1 MTTVNVR
8 VVVTLAGVDGK
19 SNWGKAHMEGL
30 VASKALILDMA
41 HDCKRS
47 CHSHTVPHIFTAI
60 SHIFTLFHTF
70 HTLSHIVVS
79 HIFTLFTHTHT
90 AIKNILTMKTKI
102 FVATNM
108 YPFANFKR
116 EMELVG
122 IG

>member
-1 MTTVNVR
+1 MTTVKVR
-8 VVVTLAGVDGK
+8 VVATLAGVEGK

-60 SHIFTLFHTF
+60 SHIFTLFHTS

-79 HIFTLFTHTHT
+79 HIFTPFTHIHT
-90 AIKNILTMKTKI
+90 AIKNILTMKTK
-102 FVATNM
+102 NM
-108 YPFANFKR
+108 CCNKYVSFCKF
-116 EMELVG
+116 
-122 IG
+122 